1 MMSNNDSTYPASLTP
16 FKQKRLSEKLVIII
30 NGKGGVGKD
39 TVCDVAAKFFR
50 VKVVSS
56 ITPIKE
62 VAAHCGWTGEK
73 DNKSRKFLADL
84 KALLIDY
91 NGLPNNYLEK
101 EYNDFMLSGNCG
113 DNRGNISSNKCS
125 NTCNEN
131 DLLFVH
137 IREGSQ
143 IDDFKKRIPSKC
155 ITLIIRSPVIDSTNV
170 VYGNVSDDDVE
181 DYDYD
186 YSFTNGSSLEALDR
200 DFIEFLNELFATEGI
215 SVTEGINT

>member
-39 TVCDVAAKFFR
+39 TVCDTAAKFFR
-50 VKVVSS
+50 VRVISS

-91 NGLPNNYLEK
+91 NGLPNNYLTD
-101 EYNDFMLSGNCG
+101 EYNDFMLSE
-113 DNRGNISSNKCS
+113 D
-125 NTCNEN
+125 

-143 IDDFKKRIPSKC
+143 IDDFKNRIPTKC
-155 ITLIIRSPVIDSTNV
+155 ATLIVRSPMLDNNNV
-170 VYGNVSDDDVE
+170 VFGNVSDDDVE

-186 YSFTNGSSLEALDR
+186 YSFTNGSSLEALDK
-200 DFIEFLNELFATEGI
+200 DFIEFLNEVFTAEGI